1 MKKAI
6 QHLSKDPVIADIIDN
21 HPIEPLKT
29 SDNYFLLLIHS
40 IISQQ
45 LSIKAAATIYKRFLD
60 LFENQ
65 QIEPQRVFNLNIEE
79 MRRIGISYQKAGY
92 IHNVAEFA
100 LAGKLNKNLC
110 DQMADD
116 DLIAHLS
123 QIKGIGKWTAEML
136 LIFGMG
142 RMDVFPHDDL
152 GIMQIMVKHY
162 EIQAGSKKETIQ
174 KMIEIAERWRP
185 YRSIACLYLWAKKD
199 K

>member
-1 MKKAI
+1 MKKAV
-6 QHLSKDPVIADIIDN
+6 QHLSKDPVIADIIQK
-21 HPIEPLKT
+21 HPIEPLYA

-60 LFENQ
+60 LFENNP
-65 QIEPQRVFNLNIEE
+65 IEPQKVLNLGKDEL
-79 MRRIGISYQKAGY
+79 RSIGISCQKAGY

-100 LAGKLNKNLC
+100 LAGKLEKTLC
-110 DQMADD
+110 DQMSDT
-116 DLIAHLS
+116 DLITHLS

-136 LIFGMG
+136 LIFGMK
-142 RMDVFPHDDL
+142 RLDVFPHDDL
-152 GIMQIMVKHY
+152 GIMQIMVKQY
-162 EIQAGSKKETIQ
+162 EIQAGNKKETIQ
-174 KMIEIAERWRP
+174 KMIEIAENWRP

>member
-1 MKKAI
+1 MKKVI
-6 QHLSKDPVIADIIDN
+6 QHLSNDSVIADIIQN
-21 HPIEPLKT
+21 HPLEPLKA

-45 LSIKAAATIYKRFLD
+45 LSIKAAATIYKRFID
-60 LFENQ
+60 LFDNQ
-65 QIEPQRVFNLNIEE
+65 PIEPKKVLNLSKEN
-79 MRRIGISYQKAGY
+79 MRSIGISYQKAGY

-100 LAGKLNKNLC
+100 LAGKLGKSLC
-110 DQMADD
+110 DQMDD
-116 DLIAHLS
+116 DELIAHLS

-142 RMDVFPHDDL
+142 RMDVFPYDDL

-162 EIQAGSKKETIQ
+162 EIQANNKKETVLR
-174 KMIEIAERWRP
+174 MIEIAEKWRP

-199 K
+199 N

>member
-6 QHLSKDPVIADIIDN
+6 QHLSKDPVIADIIAN
-21 HPIEPLKT
+21 HPIEPLKA

-45 LSIKAAATIYKRFLD
+45 LSVKAAATIYKRFLD

-65 QIEPQRVFNLNIEE
+65 QIEPQQVFNLSKEE
-79 MRRIGISYQKAGY
+79 MRSIGISYQKAGY
-92 IHNVAEFA
+92 IQNVAEFA
-100 LAGKLNKNLC
+100 LAGKLEKKLC
-110 DQMADD
+110 DEMSDK

-136 LIFGMG
+136 LIFGMK
-142 RMDVFPHDDL
+142 RLDVFPYDDL
-152 GIMQIMVKHY
+152 GIMHIMVKHY
-162 EIQAGSKKETIQ
+162 DIQSGSKKETIQ
-174 KMIEIAERWRP
+174 KMIEIAESWRP

>member
-6 QHLSKDPVIADIIDN
+6 QHLSKDSVIADIIKN
-21 HPIEPLKT
+21 HQLEPLEA

-45 LSIKAAATIYKRFLD
+45 LSIKAAATIYKRFVD
-60 LFENQ
+60 LFDNR
-65 QIEPQRVFNLNIEE
+65 QIEPKKVLQLSKEN
-79 MRRIGISYQKAGY
+79 MRSIGISYQKAGY

-100 LAGKLNKNLC
+100 LAGKLEKSLC

-116 DLIAHLS
+116 ELIAHLS

-142 RMDVFPHDDL
+142 RMDVFPYDDL

-162 EIQAGSKKETIQ
+162 EIQTNNKKETIQ
-174 KMIEIAERWRP
+174 KMIEIAEKWRP